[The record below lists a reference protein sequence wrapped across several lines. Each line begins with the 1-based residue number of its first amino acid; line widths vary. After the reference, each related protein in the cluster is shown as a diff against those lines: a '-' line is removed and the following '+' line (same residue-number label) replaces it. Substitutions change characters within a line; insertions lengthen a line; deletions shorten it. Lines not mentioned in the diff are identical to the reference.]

1 MIHDPKNENH
11 GRIIRGGKTT
21 KSPSNSHVVERAVRI
36 GERQR
41 SQKRGKQKA
50 YSERA
55 APTSPAPEGEGEEGA
70 RPRAPDNSP
79 EDRHPSRSTEIE
91 REGRKP
97 PQTKHQAHPETP
109 PASPALRRGG
119 KKKKKKY
126 QEAKLPKKF
135 PRGEVGGAE
144 GTEPEGRE
152 DVLRN
157 VSTLLHKSSH

>member
-79 EDRHPSRSTEIE
+79 EAPPPLPLDRDRAGGEE
-91 REGRKP
+91 AP
-97 PQTKHQAHPETP
+97 PDKTP
-109 PASPALRRGG
+109 
-119 KKKKKKY
+119 
-126 QEAKLPKKF
+126 
-135 PRGEVGGAE
+135 GA
-144 GTEPEGRE
+144 P
-152 DVLRN
+152 
-157 VSTLLHKSSH
+157 

>member
-1 MIHDPKNENH
+1 MTWPSYPPMIHDPKNENH
-11 GRIIRGGKTT
+11 GRLIRGGKAT

-79 EDRHPSRSTEIE
+79 EAPPPLPLDRDRAGGEE
-91 REGRKP
+91 AP
-97 PQTKHQAHPETP
+97 PDKTP
-109 PASPALRRGG
+109 
-119 KKKKKKY
+119 
-126 QEAKLPKKF
+126 
-135 PRGEVGGAE
+135 GA
-144 GTEPEGRE
+144 P
-152 DVLRN
+152 
-157 VSTLLHKSSH
+157 

>member
-55 APTSPAPEGEGEEGA
+55 APTSPAPEGEEGA
-70 RPRAPDNSP
+70 RPRAPDKSP
-79 EDRHPSRSTEIE
+79 EAPPPLPLDRDRAGGEE
-91 REGRKP
+91 AP
-97 PQTKHQAHPETP
+97 PDKTP
-109 PASPALRRGG
+109 
-119 KKKKKKY
+119 
-126 QEAKLPKKF
+126 
-135 PRGEVGGAE
+135 GA
-144 GTEPEGRE
+144 P
-152 DVLRN
+152 
-157 VSTLLHKSSH
+157 